1 MQQSVYLKKQEWVSI
16 FKIVCVFLRTK
27 QNLKRKKKKKTSE
40 ESTVRA
46 VAK

>member
-27 QNLKRKKKKKTSE
+27 QNLKRKKKKK
-40 ESTVRA
+40 RL
-46 VAK
+46 AKNLLYEL